1 MQVATKTVYHLF
13 LHGFVFFVNKTKS
26 ATKQFNFCMLNSFNE
41 ILSMSVMVFLGT
53 WQVLQ
58 ESWRF
63 ITKKT
68 PKKKPKTN
76 KQQPDVGDQV
86 EN

>member
-1 MQVATKTVYHLF
+1 
-13 LHGFVFFVNKTKS
+13 
-26 ATKQFNFCMLNSFNE
+26 
-41 ILSMSVMVFLGT
+41 MSVMVFLGT

-63 ITKKT
+63 ITKK
-68 PKKKPKTN
+68 KHQKNPKTN